1 MCIHKH
7 PRTCPV
13 LSNRVCCDR
22 ARRAKSEELSLLD
35 IWASHHSS
43 EASFRVAG
51 QSWLLPRGVLEPMTF
66 EGLGVSTLSTLTD
79 RLKLTWAL
87 PQALIRPILFAAQ
100 MNCQNL
106 FLHQLITR
114 PFDCAVLW
122 LSAQIMTLG
131 SINSF
136 LLLFPFEHLQ
146 LSACLSNSLQRDRS
160 RTSTCCRLR
169 G

>member
-1 MCIHKH
+1 MTGVITTGKDCWHNCSMVFYDWVSYSSTNCAQNMWSFC
-7 PRTCPV
+7 PLTVRVCAYTNTRTRPV

-35 IWASHHSS
+35 IWACHHSS

-51 QSWLLPRGVLEPMTF
+51 QSWPLPRGVLEPMTF

-87 PQALIRPILFAAQ
+87 PQALIRLVLFAAQ

-106 FLHQLITR
+106 FSHQLITR

-122 LSAQIMTLG
+122 LST
-131 SINSF
+131 
-136 LLLFPFEHLQ
+136 
-146 LSACLSNSLQRDRS
+146 
-160 RTSTCCRLR
+160 
-169 G
+169 